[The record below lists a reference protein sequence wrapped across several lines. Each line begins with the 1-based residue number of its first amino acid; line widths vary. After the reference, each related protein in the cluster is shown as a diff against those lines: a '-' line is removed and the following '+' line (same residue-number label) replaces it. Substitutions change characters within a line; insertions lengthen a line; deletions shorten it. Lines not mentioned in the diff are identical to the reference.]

1 MLIKRRRGWEIPESQ
16 ATPESLVLDRRSLL
30 AGAGAV
36 LGTAGMPAFAQG
48 PDLLAGIYP
57 ARRNERFT
65 LDRPVT
71 DEAVS
76 TTYNNYYEFGSSKSV
91 VAAARALQTRPWTM
105 TIDGLVE
112 KPFQIS
118 IEDLVR
124 QMPVEERLYRLRCV
138 EAWAMAVPWT
148 GFPLKS
154 LVDLAKPLSGARYV
168 RLQTFQNPRVA
179 PGQRQT
185 WYPWPYSEGLTIEE
199 ATNDLAL
206 MVTGVY
212 GKPLPNQMGAPI
224 RLAVPWKYGFKSIKS
239 VDRITFSAERP
250 KSFWEA
256 LQAEE
261 YGFWANVNPE
271 KPHPRWSQARE
282 RMLGTDEMRPTLL
295 FNGYGEFVA
304 DLYKGKE
311 TENLFL

>member
-1 MLIKRRRGWEIPESQ
+1 MLIRRRRGWELPESA
-16 ATPESLVLDRRSLL
+16 ATPESLVLDRRGLL
-30 AGAGAV
+30 VGAGAM
-36 LGTAGMPAFAQG
+36 LGAAATPALAQG
-48 PDLLAGIYP
+48 PDPVAAAHP

-71 DEAVS
+71 PEAAS

-91 VAAARALQTRPWTM
+91 VAAAKALPVRPWTV

-112 KPFQIS
+112 KPIQIG

-148 GFPLKS
+148 GFPMKAL
-154 LVDLAKPLSGARYV
+154 LDLAKPLSVARYV
-168 RLQTFQNPRVA
+168 RMQTFQNPKVA

-185 WYPWPYSEGLTIEE
+185 WYPWPYSEGLAIEE
-199 ATNDLAL
+199 AANDLAF
-206 MVTGVY
+206 MAIGVY

-239 VDRITFSAERP
+239 IDRITFTAERP

-256 LQAEE
+256 LQSEE

-271 KPHPRWSQARE
+271 VSHPRWSQATE
-282 RMLGTDEMRPTLL
+282 RMLGTDERRPTLVY
-295 FNGYGEFVA
+295 NGYGEFVA

-311 TENLFL
+311 GERLYV